1 MTIRASLRT
10 RFERIRWKALCRIP
24 GYGTRWPIGRGHH
37 RGVSSM
43 AGEVVTA
50 YRHRNAPIGGF
61 RWVTTTNHH
70 EIGILYLAHSFFFFP
85 FCGVLA
91 LLKGTWL
98 ASPGATIVAGDTYEQ

>member
-50 YRHRNAPIGGF
+50 YRHRNAPIGVF
-61 RWVTTTNHH
+61 RWVTTTKHH
-70 EIGILYLAHSFFFFP
+70 EIGILYLADSFFLFLI
-85 FCGVLA
+85 GRVLA
-91 LLKGTWL
+91 ILMRNQL
-98 ASPGATIVAGDTYEQ
+98 AYTRPTLAEALTY